1 MGCAAH
7 IYLPK
12 SYAGMTTVPFG
23 SSGLAKRA
31 SYTGTAKR
39 DRLEAGY
46 ENFKIGV
53 MIHQARLEK
62 GLTQEELAAPMFYR
76 GQNRSLQSCFLQFR
90 DRSRQPP
97 KKIGDFFFA
106 MEATSLISMTTP
118 PDPVR
123 AVARTGVLQSSANCS
138 LLRHSYRALA
148 RTTVRSSD
156 ADSALSARKTN
167 ETSGFPAK
175 ENFHRKKIA
184 AIREFK

>member
-1 MGCAAH
+1 
-7 IYLPK
+7 
-12 SYAGMTTVPFG
+12 MTTVPFG

-97 KKIGDFFFA
+97 KKIG
-106 MEATSLISMTTP
+106 
-118 PDPVR
+118 
-123 AVARTGVLQSSANCS
+123 
-138 LLRHSYRALA
+138 
-148 RTTVRSSD
+148 
-156 ADSALSARKTN
+156 
-167 ETSGFPAK
+167 
-175 ENFHRKKIA
+175 A
-184 AIREFK
+184 AC